1 MSVVFSAGVSTVQ
14 LEWLMP
20 LFATSAALLLG
31 TVMLLMSRAC
41 LRAARA
47 TVQSGRARRRAWID
61 EPVAMLESEPAR
73 RVVRDSGFSASMPSR
88 APPGRLTPSA
98 RRPDLLDHRGNR
110 SRE

>member
-1 MSVVFSAGVSTVQ
+1 MSVVFSGASTVQ
-14 LEWLMP
+14 LEWLTP
-20 LFATSAALLLG
+20 LMAGSVTLLLG

-41 LRAARA
+41 LRVAGA
-47 TVQSGRARRRAWID
+47 TVQTDRAARRAWIN